1 MKFDNLS
8 NRVIGCVIEVHRQLG
23 PGLLEGIG
31 FKLQYPQPVDYKGI
45 RLECGYRIDHLFFL
59 DVH

>member
-23 PGLLEGIG
+23 PGLLEST
-31 FKLQYPQPVDYKGI
+31 
-45 RLECGYRIDHLFFL
+45 LFRRSLNF
-59 DVH
+59 HHEGQEEHEG